1 MPTFKLVLSDPM
13 SGRAK
18 QFEVKDPVAQRFVG
32 LRIGDEV
39 DGGVIK
45 EVFELPPGF
54 KIRITGGSGV
64 DGAPPMLPNIEGAV
78 KKYLLMSE
86 GVGYHPEKHGMR
98 KRKLVRGGNTISD
111 QIVQVNAV
119 LVYPKDWKEG
129 PPIIPLS
136 DKEVQ
141 KLSGGAE
148 QKAEEKQ

>member
-1 MPTFKLVLSDPM
+1 MRLMV
-13 SGRAK
+13 
-18 QFEVKDPVAQRFVG
+18 
-32 LRIGDEV
+32 
-39 DGGVIK
+39 GVIK

-64 DGAPPMLPNIEGAV
+64 DGAPMLPNIEGAV

-86 GVGYHPEKHGMR
+86 GVGYHPEKRGMR
-98 KRKLVRGGNTISD
+98 KRKLVRGNTISD

-129 PPIIPLS
+129 PIIPLG

-141 KLSGGAE
+141 KLGGGAE

>member
-18 QFEVKDPVAQRFVG
+18 QFEVKDPIAQRFVG
-32 LRIGDEV
+32 LRIGDEI

-54 KIRITGGSGV
+54 RIRITGGSGI
-64 DGAPPMLPNIEGAV
+64 DGAPMLPNIEGAV

-86 GVGYHPEKHGMR
+86 GVGYHPEKRGMR
-98 KRKLVRGGNTISD
+98 KRKLVRGNTISD
-111 QIVQVNAV
+111 QVVQVNAV
-119 LVYPKDWKEG
+119 LIYPKDWKEG
-129 PPIIPLS
+129 PIIPLG

>member
-1 MPTFKLVLSDPM
+1 MLSDPM
-13 SGRAK
+13 SGRAR
-18 QFEVKDPVAQRFVG
+18 QLEVKDPVVQRFVG

-64 DGAPPMLPNIEGAV
+64 DGAPMLPNIDGAV
-78 KKYLLMSE
+78 KKYLLMRE
-86 GVGYHPEKHGMR
+86 GVGHHPEKRGMR
-98 KRKLVRGGNTISD
+98 KRKLVRGNTISD

-129 PPIIPLS
+129 PVILFG
-136 DKEVQ
+136 DKELQ
-141 KLSGGAE
+141 KLSGGE
-148 QKAEEKQ
+148 QKAEEKQQ

>member
-18 QFEVKDPVAQRFVG
+18 QFEVKDPIAQRFVG
-32 LRIGDEV
+32 LRIGDEI

-64 DGAPPMLPNIEGAV
+64 DGAPMLPNIEGAV

-86 GVGYHPEKHGMR
+86 GVGYHPEKRGMR
-98 KRKLVRGGNTISD
+98 KRKLVRGNTISD

-129 PPIIPLS
+129 PIIPLG

-141 KLSGGAE
+141 KLGGGAE